1 MASSDKQRFA
11 FHADRT
17 RIRANQGHSV
27 AVDLGLAPQTPP
39 ATLFHG
45 TAGHRVEAILAEGL
59 RPGSRQHVHLS
70 ADVETA
76 RRVGARHGAPC
87 VLVVDAAAMAA
98 AKMTFF
104 CSANRVWLTSFVSPA
119 HLRPASEATSSRR

>member
-59 RPGSRQHVHLS
+59 RPGSRQHEHLS

-76 RRVGARHGAPC
+76 RRVGARHGA
-87 VLVVDAAAMAA
+87 VVDAAAMAA